1 MMEFNKALLA
11 VAITSSALVGCGG
24 SSSSSNNDTDPVVDP
39 VVVLPSFVTC
49 NDAGDTCTISG
60 NVDEDFTLTD
70 DKSWVLTGFV
80 TVGAGNV
87 ELADAAAVQAVKDAG
102 VTLTVEAGVH
112 VKATSTG
119 ALLVTRGSKLMAE
132 GTAAAPITFSSQ
144 DDNYDGMGEWG
155 GVIVQGFAT
164 QYGQGSTGACYGSGT
179 VCNID
184 GEKNT
189 GV

>member
-39 VVVLPSFVTC
+39 VVELPSFVTC

-87 ELADAAAVQAVKDAG
+87 ELADAAAVQAVKQLSKQNIFSKDSN
-102 VTLTVEAGVH
+102 VVMIFCDH
-112 VKATSTG
+112 
-119 ALLVTRGSKLMAE
+119 GSRYMSKIYSDKWM
-132 GTAAAPITFSSQ
+132 S
-144 DDNYDGMGEWG
+144 D
-155 GVIVQGFAT
+155 QGFFD
-164 QYGQGSTGACYGSGT
+164 S
-179 VCNID
+179 
-184 GEKNT
+184 EKT
-189 GV
+189 DLEKPVEYIK